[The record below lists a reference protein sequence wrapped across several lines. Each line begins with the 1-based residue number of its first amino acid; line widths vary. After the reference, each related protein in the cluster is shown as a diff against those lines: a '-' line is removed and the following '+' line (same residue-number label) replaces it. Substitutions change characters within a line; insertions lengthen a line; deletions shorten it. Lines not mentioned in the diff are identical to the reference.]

1 MISGIMS
8 GLGPANW
15 FPVYLSLKVAAL
27 ATLAALVSGVPLAW
41 LLARRKLPGAELLG
55 VLTTLPLVL
64 PPTVLGYYLLLAVGR
79 QSALGRWFEAELGLT
94 LVFTWQGAVLAAAAV
109 ALPLVVRS
117 SQAAMESV
125 DPSLEEAART
135 LGRSERAI
143 FFTVT
148 VPLAWRGI
156 LSGAVLA
163 FARSMG
169 EFGATLMVA
178 GNIPGRTQTLSVAIY
193 DAVQSGNSNLANSLV
208 VLVSAITAAALLIL
222 GRAGRLRGW

>member
-1 MISGIMS
+1 MS
-8 GLGPANW
+8 GLGPINW

-27 ATLAALVSGVPLAW
+27 ATLAAVASGVPMAW

-64 PPTVLGYYLLLAVGR
+64 PPTVLGYYLLLAIGR
-79 QSALGRWFEAELGLT
+79 QSPLGRWFEEQLGLT
-94 LVFTWQGAVLAAAAV
+94 LVFTWQGAVLAAAVV
-109 ALPLVVRS
+109 ALPLVIRS

-125 DPSLEEAART
+125 DPTLEEAARI
-135 LGRSERAI
+135 LGRSEKAI

-156 LSGAVLA
+156 LAGAVLA

-208 VLVSAITAAALLIL
+208 VLVSAITAAALLVL